1 MRSADVVAT
10 TTGGPVRGL
19 RRSFGRVFLGVP
31 YAAPPVGDR
40 RFAAPVPHERWT
52 RVRDATRPGPTAPQ
66 PLRDAFGTLDLSPF
80 FGPGWRR
87 GEDYLTVDVWC
98 PDRPVPDQPA
108 PTGPVPDRPGGAP
121 VMVFVHGGGFVAGS
135 PGAPLYDGTAFARD
149 GVVLVTVTY
158 RLGIPGFL
166 HLPDAPDN
174 RGMLDVLAALRWVR
188 ENVAGFGG
196 DPSNVTL
203 FGQSAGAILVGGLL
217 ADPAARGLFR
227 RAIVQSGSGT
237 AAFTPEQAALVAA
250 AVGREVGGSPSARTL
265 ASATDEALVAVV
277 PRLAGLDL
285 RTPDHHD
292 PLGGITPF
300 SLVLEEQ
307 PADAVAAGE
316 GRDVDLLIGST
327 LDEGSL
333 YLAPLGLLATTTD
346 DDVRRTA
353 ARFHTRPDDVVRD
366 VRARWPDAS
375 PARLRTVIL
384 GDGLFGAGTRR
395 LTAAHAEQMAAAT
408 FAYRFDRRSDALDG
422 QLGAAH
428 VMELP
433 FVFDR
438 LDLPSLHGPHALLG
452 TSPPPQDLATWMH
465 RAWVRFAATGEPGW
479 PPHEPGR
486 PHVEEI
492 GGD

>member
-19 RRSFGRVFLGVP
+19 RRPFGRVFLGVP

-52 RVRDATRPGPTAPQ
+52 RVRDATRPGPTAPK
-66 PLRDAFGTLDLSPF
+66 PRRDAFGALDLSPF

-98 PDRPVPDQPA
+98 PGPA
-108 PTGPVPDRPGGAP
+108 HDRPGGAP
-121 VMVFVHGGGFVAGS
+121 VMVFVHGGGFVAGA
-135 PGAPLYDGTAFARD
+135 PGAALYDGTAFARD
-149 GVVLVTVTY
+149 GVVLVSVTY
-158 RLGIPGFL
+158 RLGVPGFL

-174 RGMLDVLAALRWVR
+174 RGMLDVLAALRWVQ
-188 ENVAGFGG
+188 ENVAGLGG

-217 ADPAARGLFR
+217 ADPASRGLFR

-250 AVGREVGGSPSARTL
+250 AVGREVGGPPSARSL
-265 ASATDEALVAVV
+265 AAVTDEALVDVV

-285 RTPDHHD
+285 RTPDRHD

-300 SLVLEEQ
+300 SLVLAQQ
-307 PADAVAAGE
+307 PADAVAAGQ

-353 ARFHTRPDDVVRD
+353 ARFHAHPDDVVRGL
-366 VRARWPDAS
+366 RARLPDAS

-384 GDGLFGAGTRR
+384 GDGLFGTGTRR
-395 LTAAHAEQMAAAT
+395 LTAAHAAHAGDRDGAT
-408 FAYRFDRRSDALDG
+408 FAYRFGWRSDALDG
-422 QLGAAH
+422 QLGASH
-428 VMELP
+428 TMELP

-438 LDLPSLHGPHALLG
+438 LGLPSLHGPHALLG
-452 TSPPPQDLATWMH
+452 TSPPPQGLAAGMH
-465 RAWVRFAATGEPGW
+465 RSWVRFAATGDPGW
-479 PPHEPGR
+479 PRHEPGR
-486 PHVEEI
+486 PHVQEI
-492 GGD
+492 A